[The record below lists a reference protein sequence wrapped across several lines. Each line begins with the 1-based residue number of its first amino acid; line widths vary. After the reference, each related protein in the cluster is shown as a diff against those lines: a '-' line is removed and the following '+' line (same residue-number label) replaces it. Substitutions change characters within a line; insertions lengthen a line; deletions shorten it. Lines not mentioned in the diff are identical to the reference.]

1 MIGAGVT
8 LSQIIKQFKS
18 TSSDAGFSYLT
29 EAARYLENVANLQ
42 IRNVSRYQNHVK
54 KSLKFLKGQYLYLQL
69 LSGLMISLFNH
80 SSWSCIFVN
89 D

>member
-54 KSLKFLKGQYLYLQL
+54 KIFEILERPVFVQAVAVGFDDFSIRSQFLELYICQ
-69 LSGLMISLFNH
+69 
-80 SSWSCIFVN
+80 
-89 D
+89 

>member
-54 KSLKFLKGQYLYLQL
+54 KIFEILERPVFVHAVAVGFDDFSIRSQFLELYICQ
-69 LSGLMISLFNH
+69 
-80 SSWSCIFVN
+80 
-89 D
+89 

>member
-54 KSLKFLKGQYLYLQL
+54 KIFEILERPVFVHAVAVGFDDFSIRSHFLELYICQ
-69 LSGLMISLFNH
+69 
-80 SSWSCIFVN
+80 
-89 D
+89 

>member
-42 IRNVSRYQNHVK
+42 IRNVSRYHLIN
-54 KSLKFLKGQYLYLQL
+54 L
-69 LSGLMISLFNH
+69 LSKNMEDSIIGVGH
-80 SSWSCIFVN
+80 AQSSPVFHHLLEFCI
-89 D
+89 

>member
-1 MIGAGVT
+1 MIGAGAT

-54 KSLKFLKGQYLYLQL
+54 KIFEILERLVFVHAVAVGFDDFSIRSQFLELYICQ
-69 LSGLMISLFNH
+69 
-80 SSWSCIFVN
+80 
-89 D
+89 